1 MPNYTF
7 KMGRL
12 FIDVHYDAAL
22 LWIERCNDS
31 RVLFYEIRRPAMS
44 YVLASTLRMDCA
56 RAMNNSV
63 SLTSLVEVI

>member
-31 RVLFYEIRRPAMS
+31 RVFSIKIRPAGML

>member
-31 RVLFYEIRRPAMS
+31 RVFSIKYVRPECRMCW
-44 YVLASTLRMDCA
+44 LAHCGWI
-56 RAMNNSV
+56 V
-63 SLTSLVEVI
+63 PVP